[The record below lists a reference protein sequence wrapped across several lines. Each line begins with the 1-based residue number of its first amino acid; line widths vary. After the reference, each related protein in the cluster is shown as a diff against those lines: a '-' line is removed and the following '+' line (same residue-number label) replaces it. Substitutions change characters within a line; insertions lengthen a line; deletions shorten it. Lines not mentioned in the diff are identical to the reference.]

1 MVTIRLTR
9 RGGKKTPFYHVVVTD
24 SRKRQGGTSLESV
37 GLFNPVAR
45 GAEVKLRL
53 NVARIEHWV
62 SQAPIC
68 RTASNFYSPASA
80 SRPLKA
86 LVRLEEGRDERRIIG
101 RSSN

>member
-62 SQAPIC
+62 SQRRAHVGS
-68 RTASNFYSPASA
+68 REVSA
-80 SRPLKA
+80 DFVP
-86 LVRLEEGRDERRIIG
+86 
-101 RSSN
+101 

>member
-45 GAEVKLRL
+45 GADVKLRL
-53 NVARIEHWV
+53 DVARIEHWIGQGAHV
-62 SQAPIC
+62 SDRVKQLLTTFRKQA
-68 RTASNFYSPASA
+68 A
-80 SRPLKA
+80 
-86 LVRLEEGRDERRIIG
+86 
-101 RSSN
+101 

>member
-9 RGGKKTPFYHVVVTD
+9 RGGKKTPFYHVGVTD

-53 NVARIEHWV
+53 NVARIEHWMGQGAHLSERV
-62 SQAPIC
+62 KHLLTTYRKQA
-68 RTASNFYSPASA
+68 A
-80 SRPLKA
+80 
-86 LVRLEEGRDERRIIG
+86 
-101 RSSN
+101 

>member
-45 GAEVKLRL
+45 GAEIKLRL
-53 NVARIEHWV
+53 NVARIEHWLKEGA
-62 SQAPIC
+62 QAWRC
-68 RTASNFYSPASA
+68 GVLEDSPANELSIQQGIA
-80 SRPLKA
+80 MNDHLRAPELTGA
-86 LVRLEEGRDERRIIG
+86 WPW
-101 RSSN
+101 

>member
-45 GAEVKLRL
+45 GAEIDRL
-53 NVARIEHWV
+53 TGSRTPAAEAEEPVNSAEKAPLSPRGFIDQWMAEHDKKRE
-62 SQAPIC
+62 S
-68 RTASNFYSPASA
+68 
-80 SRPLKA
+80 
-86 LVRLEEGRDERRIIG
+86 
-101 RSSN
+101 

>member
-1 MVTIRLTR
+1 MSLQLAATALQGESKMVTIRLTR

-53 NVARIEHWV
+53 NVARIEHGG
-62 SQAPIC
+62 SRARTC
-68 RTASNFYSPASA
+68 RTASSFC
-80 SRPLKA
+80 
-86 LVRLEEGRDERRIIG
+86 
-101 RSSN
+101 